1 MEIIRSLAL
10 LQLIDLM
17 FAEEGMEVLLIVVA
31 DAEGAPE
38 AVAKSSSC
46 KMSKKM
52 NVSVEVPRESK
63 EIN

>member
-1 MEIIRSLAL
+1 
-10 LQLIDLM
+10 M
-17 FAEEGMEVLLIVVA
+17 FAEGMELLLIVVA
-31 DAEGAPE
+31 TDAEGAPE

-63 EIN
+63 EN

>member
-1 MEIIRSLAL
+1 
-10 LQLIDLM
+10 M

-31 DAEGAPE
+31 ADAEGAPE
-38 AVAKSSSC
+38 LAVAKSSSC

>member
-17 FAEEGMEVLLIVVA
+17 FAEGMELLLIVVA